1 MGFHH
6 RPTYSWSCIREAGLL
21 GRHSPNDNL
30 AQMGFLDSHVRE
42 YASSSSNS
50 RHPFVLVL

>member
-6 RPTYSWSCIREAGLL
+6 RPTYSWSYIREAGLQ

-30 AQMGFLDSHVRE
+30 AQMSFLDSHVRE

-50 RHPFVLVL
+50 HHPFALVL